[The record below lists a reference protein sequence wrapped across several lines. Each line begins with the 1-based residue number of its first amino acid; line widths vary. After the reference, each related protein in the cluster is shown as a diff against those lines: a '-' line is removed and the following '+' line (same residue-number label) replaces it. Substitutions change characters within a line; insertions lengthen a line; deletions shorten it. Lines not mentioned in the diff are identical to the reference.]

1 MKDNMLEV
9 GDELYYYGTWGDEKM
24 YAGKIDRVTNTLA
37 FIGSKKIKRKY
48 FGSTTEP
55 GHSTWSFNSYHLLTP
70 EIKDEIRLGQ
80 IKRKKVNY
88 VYAWGA
94 RNLKQAI
101 RELTDSQL
109 DRIVEILKE
118 GELNV

>member
-9 GDELYYYGTWGDEKM
+9 GDELYYHEALNSEKM

-37 FIGSKKIKRKY
+37 FIGSKKIKRRY
-48 FGSTTEP
+48 IQGTTEP
-55 GHSTWSFNSYHLLTP
+55 GHGEWHFITYYLLTP